1 MEVDQLREDCGH
13 TEEYLRAAV
22 KLPTA
27 IDQVLH
33 FFSMNLRPAVT
44 LHVVMFIVFVETR

>member
-1 MEVDQLREDCGH
+1 MEVDQLREERGH

-22 KLPTA
+22 KLHTGT
-27 IDQVLH
+27 DQVLH
-33 FFSMNLRPAVT
+33 LFSMNLRLAVT